1 MEYDDFNNEELSTA
15 QSYRLQNIYET
26 EDEITQ
32 ECDKRTALCTKYRRN
47 IRIISVI
54 DNTLMV
60 TVMGLSSSG
69 LGVLTAVIAAPA
81 IAIATGTAVG
91 VGLLIIIGGQ
101 VNKKLVFKVAKH
113 EKIKTLAEAKLNTI
127 SSLISKAL
135 MDDNVSDEEYSLIL
149 NEFVKFNEMKEAIR
163 SKSKLIERNQKV
175 QEITLEITL
184 GITLGITLE
193 ITFKTTFEITF

>member
-1 MEYDDFNNEELSTA
+1 MQYDDFNNEELPSA
-15 QSYRLQNIYET
+15 QSYRLQKIYEI
-26 EDEITQ
+26 EEEITQ
-32 ECDKRTALCTKYRRN
+32 ERDKRTALCTQYRRS

-54 DNTLMV
+54 DNALIV

-69 LGVLTAVIAAPA
+69 LGVLTTVIAAPA

-101 VNKKLVFKVAKH
+101 VSKKLVLKVAKH

-135 MDDNVSDEEYSLIL
+135 VDDNISDEEYSLIL
-149 NEFVKFNEMKEAIR
+149 NEFVKFNEMKEEIR
-163 SKSKLIERNQKV
+163 SKSKLI
-175 QEITLEITL
+175 
-184 GITLGITLE
+184 
-193 ITFKTTFEITF
+193 

>member
-1 MEYDDFNNEELSTA
+1 MEYDDFNNEELPTA
-15 QSYRLQNIYET
+15 QSYRLQKIYEI

-32 ECDKRTALCTKYRRN
+32 ERDKRTALCTKYRRS

-54 DNTLMV
+54 DNALIV

-69 LGVLTAVIAAPA
+69 LGVLTTVIAAPA

-101 VNKKLVFKVAKH
+101 VSKKLVLKVAKH

-135 MDDNVSDEEYSLIL
+135 VDDNISDEEYSLIL
-149 NEFVKFNEMKEAIR
+149 NEFVKFNEMKEEIR
-163 SKSKLIERNQKV
+163 SKSKLI
-175 QEITLEITL
+175 
-184 GITLGITLE
+184 
-193 ITFKTTFEITF
+193 